1 MPAGTPWGKLQKTEV
16 SFVPRQSQPSPVR
29 AEGEWCKANGW
40 KRNQPL
46 NMEPLTT
53 PLPPMRPVR
62 NISSIP
68 GAAPDSSVPDTP
80 LVTEAANDAA
90 EEASADCPLATLD
103 PYGSPVTLDPYGDGF
118 DVNAFGDE
126 PTPSDAYAV
135 YGEDLAAGDEPAPSE
150 DVMCFSC
157 PCGIT
162 LEVHLDCVERCLFVL
177 GLHNDYLK
185 TTSGLCYDLMGI
197 PICSL

>member
-1 MPAGTPWGKLQKTEV
+1 MPPK
-16 SFVPRQSQPSPVR
+16 
-29 AEGEWCKANGW
+29 
-40 KRNQPL
+40 
-46 NMEPLTT
+46 
-53 PLPPMRPVR
+53 
-62 NISSIP
+62 
-68 GAAPDSSVPDTP
+68 
-80 LVTEAANDAA
+80 
-90 EEASADCPLATLD
+90 
-103 PYGSPVTLDPYGDGF
+103 YGDGF

-135 YGEDLAAGDEPAPSE
+135 YGEDLAASDEPAPSE
-150 DVMCFSC
+150 DVMFFSC

-197 PICSL
+197 PICSLRSIWVTLGSIPGQIGMSFASAWGQFESSLASVVDYRINSECIYNAVRHMLHHIKNSLDYSRVGFKEYY

>member
-1 MPAGTPWGKLQKTEV
+1 MV
-16 SFVPRQSQPSPVR
+16 
-29 AEGEWCKANGW
+29 
-40 KRNQPL
+40 
-46 NMEPLTT
+46 
-53 PLPPMRPVR
+53 
-62 NISSIP
+62 
-68 GAAPDSSVPDTP
+68 
-80 LVTEAANDAA
+80 
-90 EEASADCPLATLD
+90 EASADCPLATLD

-135 YGEDLAAGDEPAPSE
+135 YGEDLAASDEPAPSE
-150 DVMCFSC
+150 DVMFFSC